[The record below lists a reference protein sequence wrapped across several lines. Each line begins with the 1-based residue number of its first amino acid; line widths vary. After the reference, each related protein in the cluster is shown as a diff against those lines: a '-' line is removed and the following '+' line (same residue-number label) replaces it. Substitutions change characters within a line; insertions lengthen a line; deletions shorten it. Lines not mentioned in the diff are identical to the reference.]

1 VYYFK
6 RPAVSL
12 LTRNDRIVNWRVM
25 GVKAGLAADREVAVP
40 EPTPVMAGGSG

>member
-1 VYYFK
+1 
-6 RPAVSL
+6 VSL

-40 EPTPVMAGGSG
+40 EPTPAIAGGSG